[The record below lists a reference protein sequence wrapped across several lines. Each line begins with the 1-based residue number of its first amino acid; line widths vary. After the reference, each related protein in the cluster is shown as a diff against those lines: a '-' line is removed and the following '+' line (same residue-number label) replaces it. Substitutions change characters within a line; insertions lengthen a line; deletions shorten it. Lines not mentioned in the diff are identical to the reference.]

1 MSLTILSVAYPLA
14 PVSPDAV
21 GGAEQILSALDRALV
36 EAGHRSLVIAA
47 ADSRV
52 AGELL
57 PVPAEPGPL
66 DEAARRRAHERH
78 RDAIAAGL
86 STGEVD
92 VVHLHGIDFAAY
104 LPERG
109 PTLVSLHLPLDWY
122 PPEALQPGRPD
133 LWLHPVSAAQALT
146 APAGAKLRRAIPNGV
161 DIERLAQRHARR
173 GFALL
178 LSRICP
184 EKGVHLALDATT
196 QADLPLLIG
205 GQVYPYVDHARYFE
219 AEVQPRL
226 DRHRRFLGPL
236 GFARKRRFLNA
247 ARCLVIPSL
256 AQETSSLVAME
267 ALACG
272 TPVVAF
278 PNGALSELVE
288 HGRTGFLVHDIEE
301 MADAMQRAGEL
312 SPEPCRAAARQ
323 WFSLD
328 RMVRGYFAAYEE
340 LAAMGQGAALKAA
353 FPSSRA
359 PASSNSSRP
368 RR

>member
-1 MSLTILSVAYPLA
+1 
-14 PVSPDAV
+14 
-21 GGAEQILSALDRALV
+21 
-36 EAGHRSLVIAA
+36 
-47 ADSRV
+47 
-52 AGELL
+52 
-57 PVPAEPGPL
+57 
-66 DEAARRRAHERH
+66 
-78 RDAIAAGL
+78 
-86 STGEVD
+86 
-92 VVHLHGIDFAAY
+92 
-104 LPERG
+104 
-109 PTLVSLHLPLDWY
+109 
-122 PPEALQPGRPD
+122 
-133 LWLHPVSAAQALT
+133 
-146 APAGAKLRRAIPNGV
+146 
-161 DIERLAQRHARR
+161 
-173 GFALL
+173 
-178 LSRICP
+178 
-184 EKGVHLALDATT
+184 
-196 QADLPLLIG
+196 
-205 GQVYPYVDHARYFE
+205 
-219 AEVQPRL
+219 VQPRL
-226 DRHRRFLGPL
+226 DRRRRFLGPL

-247 ARCLVIPSL
+247 ARCLVLPSL